1 MRNPKRMLIVVSAIV
16 AFTATLGATTVG
28 QSANRP
34 TRSVGTQTTGTAVPF
49 GPSQIAGTIRLP
61 SSAGLSSAPPNAAA
75 ATHLS
80 IVPNFDTAVTSSPLA
95 SQIESAFNY
104 AIGEFEADYS
114 NPITVDINVDYSGSG
129 LGQSNQTI
137 TCGTYAVVKS
147 ALVAGETTPDQIAS
161 AQDLPAT
168 DPSGSTTAQDS
179 CLSFG
184 EAMALGLL
192 PADCFSNTCAG
203 HLPTITFGVQPYT
216 FDPSHRAVAGEFDFI
231 GVAEHEISEVLGR
244 IPGLNLQS
252 FYTPD
257 DLFRFTASGVRNLTA
272 YTPGAYFSIDNG
284 ATRLVGFN
292 TVSGEDP
299 QDYATASPDSFDAA
313 AGTGSEYPLTTA
325 GLTNVD
331 VLGYDRVIPPALTIA
346 KAHTGPFVSGLTG
359 TYSLSVSN
367 TGGATSGTVTDTLPT
382 GETFASGSGG
392 GFSCSAVGQAVTCT
406 STTPIVSGTPA
417 VINLTVNVTAAAGT
431 VLSNQASVSPN
442 GGTSNTD
449 QVTVSPGSAYHPL
462 TPYRICDT
470 RSGNPSGLSGLNLT
484 QCDSKTI
491 GAGGTLTIAV
501 GGTNP
506 SGTTSGGVPST
517 GATAVVLNVTAT
529 NPSAAS
535 YLTAWPA
542 GTTQPLASNLNFT
555 AGATVPNLVTVAVP
569 ASGQVSLFN
578 AQGTADVVVD
588 VEGYYAAPSGTAG
601 LFNGL
606 NPYRVCDTRAG
617 NPSGLSGLDLT
628 QCQGKTIGAG
638 GTLTLQVTGT
648 NPSGTTSGGVPSTG
662 VSAVVLNV
670 TATNPSAASY
680 LTAWPAGAT
689 RPTASNLNFTAGE
702 TVPNR
707 VMVPVSP
714 SGQVSIFNGQ
724 GSADAIVDVN
734 GWFTDGSSPSQT
746 GDVFTASSPQR
757 ICDTRPTG
765 VSGITDQC
773 TGKTIGAGGTLGVGV
788 AGQGTVPATGVLA
801 AVVNVTAVD
810 QTAPGYFTVW
820 PTGSPQG
827 TVSDL
832 NWPGNDTVPNMTVV
846 QLGTGGS
853 VNIFNS
859 AGTSDAI
866 VDVEG
871 WYTSG

>member
-1 MRNPKRMLIVVSAIV
+1 MPWPAISTSSVSP
-16 AFTATLGATTVG
+16 
-28 QSANRP
+28 N
-34 TRSVGTQTTGTAVPF
+34 TRSPRFSGGSR
-49 GPSQIAGTIRLP
+49 GSIA
-61 SSAGLSSAPPNAAA
+61 
-75 ATHLS
+75 
-80 IVPNFDTAVTSSPLA
+80 
-95 SQIESAFNY
+95 
-104 AIGEFEADYS
+104 
-114 NPITVDINVDYSGSG
+114 
-129 LGQSNQTI
+129 
-137 TCGTYAVVKS
+137 
-147 ALVAGETTPDQIAS
+147 
-161 AQDLPAT
+161 
-168 DPSGSTTAQDS
+168 
-179 CLSFG
+179 
-184 EAMALGLL
+184 
-192 PADCFSNTCAG
+192 
-203 HLPTITFGVQPYT
+203 
-216 FDPSHRAVAGEFDFI
+216 
-231 GVAEHEISEVLGR
+231 
-244 IPGLNLQS
+244 QS

-257 DLFRFTASGVRNLTA
+257 DLFRYTASGVRNLTA
-272 YTPGAYFSIDNG
+272 YTPGAYFSIDGG

-299 QDYATASPDSFDAA
+299 QDYATTSPDSFDAA

-325 GLTNVD
+325 GLTNMD

-346 KAHTGPFVSGLTG
+346 KSHTGSFVSGSTG
-359 TYSLSVSN
+359 SYSLSVSN
-367 TGGATSGTVTDTLPT
+367 TGGPTSGTVTVTDTLPT

-417 VINLTVNVTAAAGT
+417 VISLTVNVTASAGT

-442 GGTSNTD
+442 GGSSNTD
-449 QVTVSPGSAYHPL
+449 QVTVSPAAVTGSAYHPL

-470 RSGNPSGLSGLNLT
+470 RTGNQSGLSGLNLT
-484 QCDSKTI
+484 QCDGKTI
-491 GAGGTLTIAV
+491 GPGGTLTIAV

-529 NPSAAS
+529 SPSAAS

-555 AGATVPNLVTVAVP
+555 AGETVPNLVTVAVP
-569 ASGQVSLFN
+569 TSGQVSLYN
-578 AQGTADVVVD
+578 ALGSADVVVD

-601 LFNGL
+601 LFNSF
-606 NPYRVCDTRAG
+606 NPYRICDTRTG
-617 NPSGLSGLDLT
+617 NQSGLSGLNLT
-628 QCQGKTIGAG
+628 QCDGKTIGPG

-670 TATNPSAASY
+670 TVTSPSAASY
-680 LTAWPAGAT
+680 FTVWPAGAAQ
-689 RPTASNLNFTAGE
+689 PTASNLNFTAGE

-707 VMVPVSP
+707 VIVPVSS
-714 SGQVSIFNGQ
+714 SGQVSIYN
-724 GSADAIVDVN
+724 ADGTADMVVDVN

-757 ICDTRPTG
+757 ICDTRPTSE
-765 VSGITDQC
+765 SGITDQC
-773 TGKTIGAGGTLGVGV
+773 TGKTIGAGATLGVGV

-801 AVVNVTAVD
+801 AVVNVTAVN
-810 QTAPGYFTVW
+810 QTASGYFTVW

-853 VNIFNS
+853 VNILNS
-859 AGTSDAI
+859 AGTSDAV